1 MSASHVRRGGS
12 QRAKPRKAASK
23 VGVPKKIANRL
34 PVSQARANS
43 LAAWVFAAFLLAMGL
58 VVLIALDVP
67 AKAERAAGIAIGR
80 AGFTVNGYQIAGLR
94 HMARG
99 PIDAAVTEELARAAA
114 DGAGRRPSQ
123 ALVDVEAI
131 RQRLLHYGWVKDARV
146 LRRLP
151 DTLVIDIVERTPAAL
166 WQNKGQLALIDAEG
180 VVLDRVRIDRM
191 PDLPLV
197 IGPGANRQSR
207 ALHALMEPVPT
218 LKPQLASATW
228 VGGRRWDLNFA
239 SGETIA
245 LPEGNE
251 TAAKA
256 IQKFARL
263 DKETGLLGRGILRFD
278 MRIPGKMIARLPRAP
293 GEPIDIASAKAPA
306 LPSAPAVA
314 TPAPVPAEPAED
326 EPATNGAER

>member
-1 MSASHVRRGGS
+1 MSAAHVRRGGS

-23 VGVPKKIANRL
+23 VGVPRKIASKL
-34 PVSQARANS
+34 PVSQARANRIAG
-43 LAAWVFAAFLLAMGL
+43 LVFAAFLLAMGL
-58 VVLIALDVP
+58 VVVIALDVP
-67 AKAERAAGIAIGR
+67 AKAERAAGAAIGR
-80 AGFTVNGYQIAGLR
+80 AGFTVNGYQIGGLR
-94 HMARG
+94 HMERG
-99 PIDAAVTEELARAAA
+99 PIDAAVNEELARAAA
-114 DGAGRRPSQ
+114 NGAGARPSQ

-131 RQRLLHYGWVKDARV
+131 RARLLHYGWVKDARV

-166 WQNKGQLALIDAEG
+166 WQNKGQLALIDGEG
-180 VVLDRVRIDRM
+180 VVLDRVAVDRM
-191 PDLPLV
+191 PDLPLL

-245 LPEGNE
+245 LPEGQGA
-251 TAAKA
+251 AAKA

-293 GEPIDIASAKAPA
+293 GEPIDLASAKAPP
-306 LPSAPAVA
+306 LPAVTAPSPPPAPA
-314 TPAPVPAEPAED
+314 AED
-326 EPATNGAER
+326 EPPANGTEQ